1 MISLFIFTKH
11 SVIIIIIFLNKN
23 KIYLSNNSIFIL
35 RMSRFCRLNT
45 FEWKRKNI
53 KRLKMKSQYLMTRNK
68 NNKVSKKIQMNI
80 VVITMSKLKI
90 IWRLR

>member
-1 MISLFIFTKH
+1 MNFFQY
-11 SVIIIIIFLNKN
+11 N
-23 KIYLSNNSIFIL
+23 IYIYPITVYLYLECRDFG
-35 RMSRFCRLNT
+35 RLNT

-68 NNKVSKKIQMNI
+68 NNKVSKNIQMNI